1 LRPDVADAA
10 AGRIARRHRSGRAF
24 AGRHRTGRV
33 PMKLLF
39 DLFPVILFFAAYK
52 LGTSYPA
59 EAGAIAATW
68 LGALVAGAGVP
79 ESQAPI
85 LLATAVAI
93 VASVA
98 QVGWLLARG
107 RRVEPML
114 WVSVGVIIVFGGA
127 TIWLADET
135 FIKWKPSI
143 LYLLFAGSLVAG
155 RLFWR
160 RNFVRVV
167 LGSQI
172 DLPEPVWEKLLW
184 VWSGFFALLAAANL
198 FVAYR
203 FSTDAWVNFK
213 LFGLMGLTIAFVVV
227 VGLWLSQ
234 HIKEAPD
241 A

>member
-1 LRPDVADAA
+1 
-10 AGRIARRHRSGRAF
+10 
-24 AGRHRTGRV
+24 
-33 PMKLLF
+33 MKLLF
-39 DLFPVILFFAAYK
+39 DLFPVILFFVAFK
-52 LGTSYPA
+52 LGSSYPQD
-59 EAGAIAATW
+59 AGALAESW
-68 LGALVAGAGVP
+68 LGWLIASGSVSEA
-79 ESQAPI
+79 QAPI

-93 VASVA
+93 AASVA

-114 WVSVGVIIVFGGA
+114 WVSVAVIVLFGGA
-127 TIWLADET
+127 TIWLNDET

-143 LYLLFAGSLVAG
+143 LYLLFAGALAAG
-155 RLFWR
+155 RLFWQ
-160 RNFVRVV
+160 RNFVRSV

-172 DLPEPVWEKLLW
+172 ELPAPVWERLLW
-184 VWSGFFALLAAANL
+184 IWSGFFALLAAANL

-213 LFGLMGLTIAFVVV
+213 LFGLMGMTVIFVI
-227 VGLWLSQ
+227 GIGIWLSQ

>member
-1 LRPDVADAA
+1 
-10 AGRIARRHRSGRAF
+10 
-24 AGRHRTGRV
+24 
-33 PMKLLF
+33 MKLLF
-39 DLFPVILFFAAYK
+39 DLFPVILFFVAYK
-52 LGTSYPA
+52 LGTSYPQ
-59 EAGAIAATW
+59 EAGALASTW
-68 LGALVAGAGVP
+68 LGWLIASGSVAEA
-79 ESQAPI
+79 QAPI

-114 WVSVGVIIVFGGA
+114 WVSVGVIILFGGA
-127 TIWLADET
+127 TIWLNDET

-155 RLFWR
+155 RLFWQ
-160 RNFVRVV
+160 RNFVRSV
-167 LGSQI
+167 LGNQI
-172 DLPEPVWEKLLW
+172 QLPEPIWERLLW
-184 VWSGFFALLAAANL
+184 VWTGFFALLAGANL

-203 FSTDAWVNFK
+203 FSTDTWVSFK
-213 LFGLMGLTIAFVVV
+213 LFGLMGLTLAFVV
-227 VGLWLSQ
+227 GIGIWLSQ